1 MSDRDEFVSR
11 PVLEERAKKLKTL
24 VWVLSGLVF
33 VLVVLMRSPYKI
45 PLPDGV
51 VFSFLPPFHALL
63 NTLVAAC
70 LLGGLFFLARKNFK
84 GHQRCMTGALIL
96 SGLFLLSYVAYHFTT
111 VETLFGDADA
121 DGVLSDIERETVGSS
136 RAVYLAILITH
147 IVAAAVSFPLIL
159 MTFVH
164 AWTNNFAKHKK
175 LAKLVFPIWLF
186 VAVTGPICY
195 YMLKPFYPW
204 ELEKVPLE
212 MEEEA

>member
-1 MSDRDEFVSR
+1 MSDREKFVSR
-11 PVLEERAKKLKTL
+11 PVLEERAESLKKL
-24 VWVLSGLVF
+24 VWIVSGLVF
-33 VLVVLMRSPYKI
+33 ALVLMMRSPFKI
-45 PLPDGV
+45 PLPENMEM
-51 VFSFLPPFHALL
+51 SFLPPFHALL

-70 LLGGLFFLARKNFK
+70 LLGGLLFLARKNFK
-84 GHQRCMTGALIL
+84 AHQRCMTGALIL

-111 VETLFGDADA
+111 VETQFGDAD
-121 DGVLSDIERETVGSS
+121 GNGELSDEEREMVGSS
-136 RAVYLAILITH
+136 RVIYLVILITH

-175 LAKLVFPIWLF
+175 LARIVFPIWLF

-204 ELEKVPLE
+204 ELEKVELIF
-212 MEEEA
+212 EEDA